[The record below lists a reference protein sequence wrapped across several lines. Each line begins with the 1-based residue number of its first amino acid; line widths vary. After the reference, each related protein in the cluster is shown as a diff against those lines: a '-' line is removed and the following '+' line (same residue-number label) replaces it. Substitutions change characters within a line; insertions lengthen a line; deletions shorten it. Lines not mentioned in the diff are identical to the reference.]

1 MRGWPFAR
9 FWNDLQCKLFKEEFK
24 YETYLTY
31 TKNVNHTL
39 ALFRFRISSNNLC
52 IETGRYTRPRL
63 PENQRN
69 CIYCKSYNV
78 ENELHFLL
86 ECDMYKCER
95 GSLFIIINEIMP

>member
-1 MRGWPFAR
+1 MGGLSQDFGMIYNVNFLRKSL
-9 FWNDLQCKLFKEEFK
+9 N
-24 YETYLTY
+24 YLTY

-95 GSLFIIINEIMP
+95 GSLFIIINDARSGR